1 MTLSDVSKTL
11 DSGRIEGTVSAA
23 QRDQL
28 VRANEH
34 ARKILGAGRV
44 ATFNGWNL
52 AVAGIVTLL
61 LGGFGVTS
69 LVLGLGLCLLA
80 WNELRGRDLLRRFDR
95 RAPSVLGRNQLT
107 VMFLLVSYCTWTMFD
122 TWAHPSADLVQIQE
136 MLGISGDL
144 VTELTLRTYGA
155 IILVSMLFQGLN
167 ARYYFARTA
176 LLDSYLDDTPAWI
189 VDLQRIAPT
198 RP

>member
-11 DSGRIEGTVSAA
+11 DSGRIEGPVSAA

-28 VRANEH
+28 VRAHEH

-69 LVLGLGLCLLA
+69 LVLGLGLCFVA

-107 VMFLLVSYCTWTMFD
+107 VMFLLISYCLWTMFD

-136 MLGISGDL
+136 MLGLSGDL
-144 VTELTLRTYGA
+144 VTELALRTYAA
-155 IILVSMLFQGLN
+155 IILVSMLVQGLN

-176 LLDSYLDDTPAWI
+176 LLQSYLNDTPAWI